1 MNLPGG
7 PLRREGAG
15 RTSKDTLHY
24 RTRVWPCQSVLEL
37 EPSRGTVV
45 MGTHKNR
52 LVVTKKWRRIFS
64 DSQLAEGFGDGVW
77 LCHFGH
83 MGDIS
88 YKFIELNLQ
97 PCRF

>member
-1 MNLPGG
+1 
-7 PLRREGAG
+7 
-15 RTSKDTLHY
+15 
-24 RTRVWPCQSVLEL
+24 
-37 EPSRGTVV
+37 